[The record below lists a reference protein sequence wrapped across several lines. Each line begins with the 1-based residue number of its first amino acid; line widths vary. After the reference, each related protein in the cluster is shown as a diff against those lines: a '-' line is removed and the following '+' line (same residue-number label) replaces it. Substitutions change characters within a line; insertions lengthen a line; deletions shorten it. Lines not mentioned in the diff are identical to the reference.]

1 MVAMSDVAQVMGVS
15 TTTVSNAFSRPDQLS
30 PELRDRIL
38 VRAAKMGYY
47 GPHVAGR
54 VLKHG
59 HANAYG
65 VVFMDTLSSVF
76 DDPFKLQWLAGF
88 SDEIRPAGA
97 SLVLMAVAPDLP
109 ASAQA
114 LRNTLVDGIAVTW
127 ATHPIMSMAR
137 SQGLPVVAGGPH
149 GTCYVTIDE
158 HAAGKEMGDHLR
170 SMGHDQVC
178 IVTGPVA
185 QAVSEPTIS
194 AWDQYVADQ
203 EPHGAWPRLTGLV
216 EGLQVAT
223 PMVVQATHWSR
234 AAGAAA
240 ATAALER
247 FSHLTAL
254 ACVGDQLAVG
264 CCDVLRSRGVTVGED
279 VAVTGFD
286 GTIDAQEHDLTTIDA
301 RAREQGSR
309 AAQLLLN
316 TALQPRQAI
325 LDHSLALRGSS
336 QNLKLR

>member
-1 MVAMSDVAQVMGVS
+1 MSDVAEVMGVS

-38 VRAAKMGYY
+38 TRAAKMGYY

-54 VLKHG
+54 VLKQG

-65 VVFMDTLSSVF
+65 VVFMDTLSSAF

-88 SDEIRPAGA
+88 SDEIRIAGA
-97 SLVLMAVAPDLP
+97 SLVLMAVAPDLQ

-149 GTCYVTIDE
+149 GPCYVTIDE
-158 HAAGKEMGDHLR
+158 HAAGREMGDHLR
-170 SMGHDQVC
+170 SMGHEQVC

-185 QAVSEPTIS
+185 RPAKEPDITT
-194 AWDQYVADQ
+194 WDHYVTNERPQ
-203 EPHGAWPRLTGLV
+203 GPWPRLTGLV
-216 EGLQVAT
+216 EGLEPSSAVIA
-223 PMVVQATHWSR
+223 QATSWTR
-234 AAGAAA
+234 AAGAE
-240 ATAALER
+240 ATAAALQR
-247 FSHLTAL
+247 LPHVTAF
-254 ACVGDQLAVG
+254 ACAGDQLAVG
-264 CCDVLRSRGVTVGED
+264 VLDMIQSHGRTPGKD
-279 VAVTGFD
+279 LAITGFD
-286 GTIDAQEHDLTTIDA
+286 GTLDAATHGLTTVDA

-316 TALQPRQAI
+316 PDLHPRQAV
-325 LDHSLALRGSS
+325 LDHHLVIRGSS
-336 QNLKLR
+336 SSRLSV